1 MTAQGDEHALA
12 SALVE
17 LLASSPV
24 AVARLR
30 ELVDVGPEAVTSQEP
45 PAYTVASLA
54 AALGVSPRVIRG
66 AITRGE
72 LHAAKRGG
80 RWIVSV
86 AAVRRWAESDM
97 RSATTAA
104 ARRRDNGGRSL
115 TTVMALLDAGANHR
129 RDHL

>member
-1 MTAQGDEHALA
+1 MNAHGDEHVLA

-17 LLASSPV
+17 LLASSPL

-30 ELVDVGPEAVTSQEP
+30 ELVDVGPAPPTSQEP

-66 AITRGE
+66 AITRGD
-72 LHAAKRGG
+72 LQAAKRGG
-80 RWIVSV
+80 RWIISA
-86 AAVRRWAESDM
+86 AAVRRWAESDT
-97 RSATTAA
+97 RSAPTAPVH
-104 ARRRDNGGRSL
+104 RRDNGRRSL

-129 RDHL
+129 HDRL